1 MQVVALE
8 QRQHDYSHQK
18 GCVSLSTT
26 TQVAEVRRK
35 WYKSIQES
43 GEAIAIQA
51 DVRDREHVEHMVA
64 EAQAQFGPVDILV
77 SNAAMSFVQKPIKEL
92 TWEEVSQKLND
103 DISKCPEKW
112 FWLTLGDSARLL
124 LVHR

>member
-26 TQVAEVRRK
+26 TQVAEVLRK

-51 DVRDREHVEHMVA
+51 DVCDREHVEHMVT
-64 EAQAQFGPVDILV
+64 EVQAQFGPVDILV
-77 SNAAMSFVQKPIKEL
+77 SNAAMSLCCQTIRP
-92 TWEEVSQKLND
+92 
-103 DISKCPEKW
+103 
-112 FWLTLGDSARLL
+112 
-124 LVHR
+124 